1 VAAAARPQPS
11 ATLDHVCSRHLYGA
25 DRMLTAWPADD
36 EVIVL
41 AIARHDTSAED
52 VYATLLA
59 ALDLAVPDEERQKP
73 PCCDDEGN
81 PPANEAT
88 ALEIAD
94 ALTRHRRRSRR

>member
-1 VAAAARPQPS
+1 M
-11 ATLDHVCSRHLYGA
+11 LDHVCSRHLYGA

-41 AIARHDTSAED
+41 AVARHDSTAED

-59 ALDLAVPDEERQKP
+59 ALDLTVSEEERQKP
-73 PCCDDEGN
+73 PCCDDQSN
-81 PPANEAT
+81 PPADEAI

-94 ALTRHRRRSRR
+94 ALARHARSRRRVR

>member
-1 VAAAARPQPS
+1 
-11 ATLDHVCSRHLYGA
+11 
-25 DRMLTAWPADD
+25 MLTAWPAED

-41 AIARHDTSAED
+41 AIARHDTPAED

-59 ALDLAVPDEERQKP
+59 ALDLDVPEDERQKP

-81 PPANEAT
+81 PPADEGV

-94 ALTRHRRRSRR
+94 ALTRRRRRRGR

>member
-1 VAAAARPQPS
+1 M
-11 ATLDHVCSRHLYGA
+11 LDHVCSRHLYGA

-59 ALDLAVPDEERQKP
+59 ALDLDIPEEERQKP

-81 PPANEAT
+81 PPADKAL

-94 ALTRHRRRSRR
+94 AVTRRRRRRGP